1 MTTARARAILT
12 DPAPL
17 QAVTL
22 SNGAGRCGCGLSVH
36 LEDAVTLITAAHSM
50 SLDGFIDYPR
60 VLDWLRDGDMP
71 SQINPPDPARLP
83 GIAARVPAHAKVV
96 VMAFSQ
102 AAPAGRRRDR

>member
-1 MTTARARAILT
+1 M
-12 DPAPL
+12 
-17 QAVTL
+17 
-22 SNGAGRCGCGLSVH
+22 
-36 LEDAVTLITAAHSM
+36 TLITAAHSM

-60 VLDWLRDGDMP
+60 VLGWLRDGDMP

-102 AAPAGRRRDR
+102 AAPAGRKRDS